1 MKMGDIR
8 SPWHYDCVIDRA
20 VRRAVP
26 RLTLACPAPFPYT
39 HRLRKRARFAF
50 TRGTPDQSRGLLA
63 ALRNLMVECTDIG
76 RIGRH
81 IIPLIGTR
89 RVKDLTK
96 AGINKVL
103 KDIMAGM
110 TRVSVKTKKLRG

>member
-1 MKMGDIR
+1 
-8 SPWHYDCVIDRA
+8 
-20 VRRAVP
+20 
-26 RLTLACPAPFPYT
+26 
-39 HRLRKRARFAF
+39 
-50 TRGTPDQSRGLLA
+50 
-63 ALRNLMVECTDIG
+63 MVECTDIG

-103 KDIMAGM
+103 KDIMTGM